1 MNNMRV
7 LKSLTLAVII
17 TITQTGCL
25 SHSNLVVENPCA
37 GGKAHE
43 AVTPVPRERATWM
56 VRHNAVVE
64 RIKQGKADV
73 IFVGMGVGIC
83 ARTKRQWAH
92 LSMAVLPPM
101 SL

>member
-43 AVTPVPRERATWM
+43 AVTPVPSERATWM
-56 VRHNAVVE
+56 A
-64 RIKQGKADV
+64 
-73 IFVGMGVGIC
+73 
-83 ARTKRQWAH
+83 
-92 LSMAVLPPM
+92 
-101 SL
+101 